1 MNDIIFDSMK
11 RKETIEVAQPV
22 PDSNEV
28 NWVKELSKGLSNKE
42 AAEVFGVNENTFAF
56 RIAEL
61 RRRYNCPNTVAL
73 VVYFKEI
80 TTQG

>member
-1 MNDIIFDSMK
+1 MNDIIFDFMK

-22 PDSNEV
+22 PDNNEI

-42 AAEVFGVNENTFAF
+42 ASEVFGVNENTFAF

-73 VVYFKEI
+73 VVYFKDNGLI
-80 TTQG
+80 